1 MARCNYWLERDWT
14 FVMMY
19 SSWHQDKSNMLGKSY
34 LLSFSQP
41 RTFPLTIKLSGF
53 PRTNTLKSAQH
64 IRSGMNYEHST
75 NGMLL
80 HGLKTGL
87 HYQSFCDHRR
97 YFAKVNSKF
106 WMICKKCLRK
116 LKSSLFNTDSVSPNI
131 SYKILQNLEF
141 TYAKFLLWSQK
152 LWQCKPA
159 LKQKKINRD
168 IPSNQSNHS
177 DT

>member
-41 RTFPLTIKLSGF
+41 RTFPLTIKVSGF
-53 PRTNTLKSAQH
+53 SRTNTLKFAQH

-80 HGLKTGL
+80 HGLKPGL

-106 WMICKKCLRK
+106 WRICKKVLRK
-116 LKSSLFNTDSVSPNI
+116 LSHCLTLSQYPQTFLTNPSKLRI
-131 SYKILQNLEF
+131 YLCKIPTVITETL
-141 TYAKFLLWSQK
+141 TV
-152 LWQCKPA
+152 
-159 LKQKKINRD
+159 
-168 IPSNQSNHS
+168 
-177 DT
+177 